1 MSTQR
6 RVFSKNPIFVI
17 IVSNEDGE
25 LKRLYYNVMFCKGAG
40 LQRCDNELH
49 PILLYCQLPGCN
61 ILPLKL
67 PPKPQPIS
75 SRQSNN
81 VKCLQ

>member
-17 IVSNEDGE
+17 IVSNEEGE

-49 PILLYCQLPGCN
+49 PIYYIASCQAVIYCLLNFLPNPNLFLEDG
-61 ILPLKL
+61 PM
-67 PPKPQPIS
+67 
-75 SRQSNN
+75 
-81 VKCLQ
+81 